1 VVRKDVGVGVVLGFT
16 VGVIGGLMDIIL
28 LILDIGNNALAVSG
42 VHKLRAVIAQLANK

>member
-16 VGVIGGLMDIIL
+16 VGVIGDLMVIIL

-42 VHKLRAVIAQLANK
+42 VLKHLVVPAQLVNK